1 MASKAVTSSSANI
14 TVNVSYSL
22 APLSLSGF
30 QNAVAKDLQTLI
42 MNEITTN
49 DETAQV
55 IRGAVQVDIMP
66 YYMYGSNLPDYVSN
80 PNGVGD
86 SDHYFYELASYSR
99 AYTTSNAQ
107 TIANRL
113 YQFYMNEKT
122 GYQIVANE
130 SGKSDVNDFIIPDV
144 TVNGITY
151 SYGGTSGTNP
161 RRVGFYNQL
170 TNHYLSGKVYVNIAV
185 SSDMAYAELCIH

>member
-1 MASKAVTSSSANI
+1 
-14 TVNVSYSL
+14 
-22 APLSLSGF
+22 
-30 QNAVAKDLQTLI
+30 
-42 MNEITTN
+42 
-49 DETAQV
+49 
-55 IRGAVQVDIMP
+55 
-66 YYMYGSNLPDYVSN
+66 MYGSNLPDYVSN